1 MMSIV
6 SSFYSK
12 KQVSTQH
19 KQTYITHKV
28 VASVLVLCCGSIFLY
43 APAITIHIPSG
54 ITRLKKMVL
63 LPKFSLLLWVLLSS
77 YVILLI
83 NNPVKCDD
91 GEYLL
96 ILNFV
101 MA

>member
-28 VASVLVLCCGSIFLY
+28 VASVLALCCGSVFLY
-43 APAITIHIPSG
+43 TLATQFTFLLVAKNG
-54 ITRLKKMVL
+54 AVAQVL
-63 LPKFSLLLWVLLSS
+63 SALVGSSFFICYSLD
-77 YVILLI
+77 
-83 NNPVKCDD
+83 K
-91 GEYLL
+91 
-96 ILNFV
+96 
-101 MA
+101 

>member
-12 KQVSTQH
+12 KQLSTQH

-28 VASVLVLCCGSIFLY
+28 VASVLVLWCGSIFLY
-43 APAITIHIPSG
+43 APAITIHIPC
-54 ITRLKKMVL
+54 ITKLQKMVL

-77 YVILLI
+77 YAILLI